1 MYEEKNT
8 DLNSRFFLFSL
19 FVFFFF
25 QQYTRVPE
33 RKTLNSRTFFG
44 IVMQISIRGVR
55 YPSKEIMIIIIGET
69 QWACIHLIW
78 FRLRGN
84 GYKVVSSA
92 TGPQLDIRAMNNHK
106 IAKEKYH
113 IFEALRM
120 SSFLIYGVYFGMFSC
135 VCLAA

>member
-8 DLNSRFFLFSL
+8 DLNSRFFFFSI
-19 FVFFFF
+19 FFSFF
-25 QQYTRVPE
+25 NNIPAFQNEKRLIAVP
-33 RKTLNSRTFFG
+33 FFG

-78 FRLRGN
+78 FRLRCN

-92 TGPQLDIRAMNNHK
+92 TGPQLDIREQPQNRKRKVSYFRGTPHVFVS
-106 IAKEKYH
+106 YTWS
-113 IFEALRM
+113 IFWH
-120 SSFLIYGVYFGMFSC
+120 V
-135 VCLAA
+135 